1 MKKSDAAKKLLHGG
15 HIQFGVEN
23 YLKYKRRSNIVST
36 WASEAGIY
44 VAANLLETA
53 IWTFSCGRWAQHSPS
68 MSVTCLT
75 DEQRS
80 I

>member
-53 IWTFSCGRWAQHSPS
+53 IWTFSLVDGHNILLACQLL
-68 MSVTCLT
+68 V
-75 DEQRS
+75 
-80 I
+80 